1 MTDTQ
6 NTTEHTSEKT
16 AGASKGLLIGGLV
29 VAALG
34 ALVAAGLWKA
44 AEPVRVPLQGMVDA
58 RTISA
63 AAKIPGR
70 IGEILVREGDRVEK
84 GAVLAR
90 IEIPELEAKLGQVKA
105 QQDAAQAQSRLVDE
119 GARSEQIAA
128 AKAQYERAAAGSALA
143 AKTYERVH
151 SLFKEGLISA
161 QKDDEARANMLSA
174 RNLRNAA
181 RSQYDMAR
189 TGARKDEKA
198 AASSMAEKAAQ
209 GVAEVSSLA
218 REAELRAPVAGE
230 ITRVMPHAGEVVP
243 AGFPIASIL
252 DHSDKWVVFNVRED
266 DLPGI
271 EVGTEFTA
279 QVPALAKSVKLRV
292 YFINPRGEYA
302 TWRSTR
308 QSSGYDIRTFEV
320 RARPVGESTK
330 LRPGMSAIVER

>member
-1 MTDTQ
+1 
-6 NTTEHTSEKT
+6 
-16 AGASKGLLIGGLV
+16 
-29 VAALG
+29 
-34 ALVAAGLWKA
+34 
-44 AEPVRVPLQGMVDA
+44 
-58 RTISA
+58 
-63 AAKIPGR
+63 
-70 IGEILVREGDRVEK
+70 
-84 GAVLAR
+84 
-90 IEIPELEAKLGQVKA
+90 
-105 QQDAAQAQSRLVDE
+105 
-119 GARSEQIAA
+119 
-128 AKAQYERAAAGSALA
+128 
-143 AKTYERVH
+143 
-151 SLFKEGLISA
+151 
-161 QKDDEARANMLSA
+161 
-174 RNLRNAA
+174 
-181 RSQYDMAR
+181 MAR
-189 TGARKDEKA
+189 TGARKDEKV

-218 REAELRAPVAGE
+218 LEAELRAPVSGE

-279 QVPALAKSVKLRV
+279 QVPALAQSVKLRV